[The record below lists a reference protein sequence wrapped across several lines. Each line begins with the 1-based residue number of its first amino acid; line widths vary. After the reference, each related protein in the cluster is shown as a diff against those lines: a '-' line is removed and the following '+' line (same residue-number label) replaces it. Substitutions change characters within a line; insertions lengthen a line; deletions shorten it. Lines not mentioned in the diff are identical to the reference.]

1 MNFNTAVSEV
11 ANPAPQSEVQC
22 APIAAGSKSDSLNP
36 SVDQQPPA
44 FQEGLQP
51 TGLGSVD
58 ESPGDGV
65 GSTASASR
73 HREQIIEELAQCR

>member
-22 APIAAGSKSDSLNP
+22 APIAAGSKTNPLNP
-36 SVDQQPPA
+36 SMDQQPPA
-44 FQEGLQP
+44 LQEGLQSA
-51 TGLGSVD
+51 GLGSVD
-58 ESPGDGV
+58 EPPGYGI
-65 GSTASASR
+65 GSAASASR